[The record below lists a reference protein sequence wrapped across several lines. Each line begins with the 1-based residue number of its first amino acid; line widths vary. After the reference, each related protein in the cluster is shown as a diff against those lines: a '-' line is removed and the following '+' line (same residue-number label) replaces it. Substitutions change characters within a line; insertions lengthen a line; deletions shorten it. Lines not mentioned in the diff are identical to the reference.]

1 MKDTQS
7 NEPETFVELAKS
19 KLIFSRLRFYLF
31 ILLFFVAGGPTKE
44 EDDLPEPSPPEP
56 FQYQD

>member
-19 KLIFSRLRFYLF
+19 KFIFLRLRFILF
-31 ILLFFVAGGPTKE
+31 ILLFFVAGGPTK